1 MKFTEVFEPELNEIN
16 MSPTSL
22 DKLAGNI
29 EALAGMEF
37 EMIVPDVD
45 ANGED
50 DFEPEADY
58 DQDEPTRSFSR
69 IRDFFHDGDF
79 NGRRQVDRL
88 EQRLID
94 DYYDSDFLSEK
105 KQEAWNE
112 AAYDAVRD
120 LVDNNYADDLRDQA
134 TDEVSK
140 QIDDFGTN
148 DEEFR
153 AAVLERYNEL
163 VQEKVDSILADMG
176 REYDEAYEEWEQN
189 EWQELATD
197 YDYQEEWLEHE
208 GLEMMSDIQDRYDI
222 TWPHYTEYEGG
233 DGADIDAIADEF
245 SDMIGKDVNASS
257 NYHGARREKNKYVVE
272 PDGSLDP
279 DNSGDA
285 GLEFVS
291 PPMPINELLADL
303 EKVKAWADGKGCYT
317 NDSTGLHINVSVPN
331 FSMENLDY
339 VKLALL
345 LGDKYVLNEFQRMG
359 NHYCKSAME
368 EIKTR
373 VGQRPEDAANLLDA
387 MKKGLGNLATK
398 VIHSG
403 STSKYTSINTKT
415 GYIEFRSP
423 GGDWLGDDFYSK
435 IKPTLLRFV
444 VALDAAVDPQKY
456 REEYLK
462 KLYAVLQPKSREDTL
477 SYFARFAAGE
487 LPKSALVSFVKQ
499 AQLERKIKKDPT
511 GGQKYWWEV
520 SRPGYFASIQ
530 VVASSKEEAID
541 KAIEPGNYP
550 DWASAK
556 NTLQAK
562 PIKPFDSSPVRAS
575 VGEPQPVGQQTG
587 QYTYRAFNIH
597 NYQTIG
603 TFQAGPPGSASA
615 SQAFAEL
622 ISREGVRER
631 DADYREIGRERQP
644 STPVPGSTIDLQR
657 QRAAAAAESE
667 PQDWEMFDMQTGQ
680 VLGTFRANGHRA
692 AEQYIQQHITAA
704 GGDPDNYDARP
715 VRSQSAQ
722 QPATQTQQRAPE
734 QGRQTG
740 QFTGQWKIVLPNGRE
755 VHRFGGV
762 GNSQADA
769 NRIAAEW
776 LRNNGMGVSGEG
788 FEVVP
793 IMSGQ

>member
-29 EALAGMEF
+29 NALAGMEF

-45 ANGED
+45 TNGED

-79 NGRRQVDRL
+79 NGRREVDRL

-105 KQEAWNE
+105 KQEAWGE

-163 VQEKVDSILADMG
+163 IQEKVDSILADMG

-233 DGADIDAIADEF
+233 EVSVDDIADEF
-245 SDMIGKDVNASS
+245 SRMISKPVNASS
-257 NYHGARREKNKYVVE
+257 NYHGARREAGHYVVE
-272 PDGSLDP
+272 PDGSLEP
-279 DNSGDA
+279 DNSGDS

-291 PPMPINELLADL
+291 PPMPINELLVDL
-303 EKVKAWADGKGCYT
+303 EKVKRWSDSKGCYT

-345 LGDKYVLNEFQRMG
+345 LGDEYVLNEFQRMG

-368 EIKTR
+368 EIKKR

-423 GGDWLGDDFYSK
+423 GGDWLGDSFFTK

-444 VALDAAVDPQKY
+444 VALDAAIDPQKY

-462 KLYAVLQPKSREDTL
+462 KLYVLLQPKSQEDTL
-477 SYFARFAAGE
+477 SYFAKFAAGE
-487 LPKSALVSFVKQ
+487 LPATALKSFIRQ

-511 GGQKYWWEV
+511 GGQRYWWSV
-520 SRPGYFASIQ
+520 SRPGYMASIQ
-530 VVASSKEEAID
+530 VVATSKEEAID

-550 DWASAK
+550 DWASAR

-562 PIKPFDSSPVRAS
+562 PIKPFDDSPVRAS
-575 VGEPQPVGQQTG
+575 VGEPQPVGRSSGPMLGNRPSNPEGNYVISPENDRSVVAYRFLAADRDDAALVARQWRQEHPDRIWIVQRDDNRTLG
-587 QYTYRAFNIH
+587 QPAI
-597 NYQTIG
+597 
-603 TFQAGPPGSASA
+603 
-615 SQAFAEL
+615 
-622 ISREGVRER
+622 
-631 DADYREIGRERQP
+631 
-644 STPVPGSTIDLQR
+644 PGSTLDLQR
-657 QRAAAAAESE
+657 QRAA
-667 PQDWEMFDMQTGQ
+667 Q
-680 VLGTFRANGHRA
+680 
-692 AEQYIQQHITAA
+692 
-704 GGDPDNYDARP
+704 
-715 VRSQSAQ
+715 AQ
-722 QPATQTQQRAPE
+722 QTSQRAPE
-734 QGRQTG
+734 QGQQQG
-740 QFTGQWKIVLPNGRE
+740 QFTGQWKIMVNGQE

-769 NRIAAEW
+769 NRIAAAW

-788 FEVVP
+788 FEVYPV
-793 IMSGQ
+793 MS